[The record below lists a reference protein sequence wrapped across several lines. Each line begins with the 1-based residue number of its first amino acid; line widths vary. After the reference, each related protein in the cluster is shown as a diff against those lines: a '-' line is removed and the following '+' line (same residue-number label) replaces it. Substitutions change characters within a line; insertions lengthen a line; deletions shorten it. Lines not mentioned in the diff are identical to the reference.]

1 MSRKHLGEVGAN
13 KMRLQGLK
21 GIDRYQVRDIGF
33 CHFNSQENLR
43 VNGPEEELIKR
54 KD

>member
-1 MSRKHLGEVGAN
+1 MARNHLGELGAN
-13 KMRLQGLK
+13 KMRFQGLK
-21 GIDRYQVRDIGF
+21 GIYKYQVRDIGF

-43 VNGPEEELIKR
+43 VNGSKEEWIKK